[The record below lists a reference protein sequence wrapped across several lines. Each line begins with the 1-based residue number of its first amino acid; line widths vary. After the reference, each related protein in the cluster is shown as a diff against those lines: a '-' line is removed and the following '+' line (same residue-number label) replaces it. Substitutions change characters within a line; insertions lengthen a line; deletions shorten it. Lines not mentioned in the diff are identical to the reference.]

1 MRNSTSSMKKIMS
14 RITVFLVS
22 MVIMLS
28 SMPLD
33 SIIVAKGADEQVIT
47 EDTELLE
54 YQTKS
59 AYPSEDMTEK
69 VALDG
74 MMPVESD
81 LVVSRTDNTV
91 PAETICSYDIAIM
104 NKGEEY
110 QPDSANPINVSITNS
125 AIGEASAAEKPLT
138 LWHISD
144 DGSVTEIKDFTIDGD
159 TISFIAS
166 GFSVYYITDK
176 GPVRTYEFYIP
187 DESGTYVKYYY
198 RPILMA

>member
-1 MRNSTSSMKKIMS
+1 MRNSTSSMKNIMS

-69 VALDG
+69 VAL
-74 MMPVESD
+74 E
-81 LVVSRTDNTV
+81 
-91 PAETICSYDIAIM
+91 
-104 NKGEEY
+104 
-110 QPDSANPINVSITNS
+110 
-125 AIGEASAAEKPLT
+125 IGRA
-138 LWHISD
+138 H
-144 DGSVTEIKDFTIDGD
+144 V
-159 TISFIAS
+159 
-166 GFSVYYITDK
+166 
-176 GPVRTYEFYIP
+176 
-187 DESGTYVKYYY
+187 
-198 RPILMA
+198 